1 MLDKLIRKVK
11 VLTGKLGR
19 AGKLSEKKLS
29 RLESNLGYRFKN
41 RKLLETALSH
51 LSYTNDNGLKDTES
65 NERLEFLGDS
75 VVDMLVSE
83 FLYRRFPGA
92 MEGELT
98 RRKSALVSRTT
109 LAEVGKRLK
118 LEDYIFVSGENLP
131 VLDRGK
137 NTIVSNCVEAVVG
150 AVFIEGGLEAASQV
164 VRKVILDNGRADYSI
179 DHLQEAKNRL
189 LHLSQITYGCQPVY
203 KITETSGPEHAKRFH
218 CVVSLKG
225 EIMGRGEGMNKK
237 ESEKM
242 AAANALSTCNFDEM
256 REFN

>member
-1 MLDKLIRKVK
+1 MLAKLIRKVK
-11 VLTGKLGR
+11 SLTGKLGR
-19 AGKLSEKKLS
+19 TGKLSEKKLS
-29 RLESNLGYRFKN
+29 RLESNLGYRFRN

-51 LSYTNDNGLKDTES
+51 LSYTNDNGLQDTDS

-83 FLYRRFPGA
+83 FLFKRFPEA

-109 LAEVGKRLK
+109 LAEVGKRLR

-137 NTIVSNCVEAVVG
+137 NTIVSNCVEALVG
-150 AVFIEGGLEAASQV
+150 GVFIDGGLDAAAQV
-164 VRKVILDNGRADYSI
+164 VKKIILDNGRADYSI
-179 DHLQEAKNRL
+179 DHLQEAKNKL
-189 LHLSQITYGCQPVY
+189 LHLTQVNFGCQPVY

-218 CVVSLKG
+218 CVVTLKG
-225 EIMGRGEGMNKK
+225 QILGHGEGMNKK

-242 AAANALSTCNFDEM
+242 AAANALSTYNFDEIK
-256 REFN
+256 EIN